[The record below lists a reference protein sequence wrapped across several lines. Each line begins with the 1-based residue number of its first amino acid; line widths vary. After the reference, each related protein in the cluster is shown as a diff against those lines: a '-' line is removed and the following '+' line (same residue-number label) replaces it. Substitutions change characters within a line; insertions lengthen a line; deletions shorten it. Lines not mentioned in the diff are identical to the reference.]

1 MACLKMPELNCVMIA
16 GNLTKDPVI
25 RRTTSGIPVANF
37 CIATN
42 RKFRDA
48 NNQWVEDVCYV
59 GVVAWSKL
67 AENCTEKLKKGSA
80 VLVDG
85 ELQSRVLQSEN
96 GFSRTIVE
104 IKAHRIQFLNRS
116 EAPIDLDSLETH
128 SAAAVVPAC
137 NEPIGEYT
145 FPATA
150 TQNGK

>member
-67 AENCTEKLKKGSA
+67 AENCIEKLKKGSA

-85 ELQSRVLQSEN
+85 ELQSRVLQSDN

-116 EAPIDLDSLETH
+116 EVPTDLESLEANT
-128 SAAAVVPAC
+128 SVQTAPC
-137 NEPIGEYT
+137 SEPIGEYT
-145 FPATA
+145 FPAVAQTS
-150 TQNGK
+150 GKL